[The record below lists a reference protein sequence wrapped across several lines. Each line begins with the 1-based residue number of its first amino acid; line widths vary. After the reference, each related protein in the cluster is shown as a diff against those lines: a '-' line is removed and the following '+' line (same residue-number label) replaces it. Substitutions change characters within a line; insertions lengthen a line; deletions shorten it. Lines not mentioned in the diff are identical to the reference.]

1 MEYFQQNLRILRKNR
16 NLTQKQLADALGIS
30 RSLISLYESGER
42 VPSLKALLKI
52 SQYFGISNDE
62 LLGKEYQPTL

>member
-16 NLTQKQLADALGIS
+16 NLTQKQLADELGIS

-52 SQYFGISNDE
+52 SQFFGISNDE
-62 LLGKEYQPTL
+62 LLGKEYQSTL